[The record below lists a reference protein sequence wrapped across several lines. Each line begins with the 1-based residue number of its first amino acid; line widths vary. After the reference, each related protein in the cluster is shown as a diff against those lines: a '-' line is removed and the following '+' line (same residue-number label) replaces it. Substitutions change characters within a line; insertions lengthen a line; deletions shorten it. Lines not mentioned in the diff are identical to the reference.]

1 MFFGFIR
8 RIKNTEK
15 LIYPLVSDRYK
26 AAFIDAFVMI
36 GFWFAFTILFSSLE
50 NLPQEVRIAAYVFSV
65 FLYEPLFVALFGAS
79 IGHMSGGLKVRR
91 ESNRDK
97 KIYFFAAIFRFFV
110 KVILGIIALFT
121 ITKENKGR
129 AIHDMASGSIV
140 LFSQEKY
147 EETNELEDSPL
158 L

>member
-1 MFFGFIR
+1 M
-8 RIKNTEK
+8 
-15 LIYPLVSDRYK
+15 
-26 AAFIDAFVMI
+26 
-36 GFWFAFTILFSSLE
+36 
-50 NLPQEVRIAAYVFSV
+50 PQEARIEAYVFSV
-65 FLYEPLFVALFGAS
+65 LLYEPLFVALFVAI

-97 KIYFFAAIFRFFV
+97 KINFFAATFRFFM
-110 KVILGIIALFT
+110 KVTLGIIALFT

-147 EETNELEDSPL
+147 E
-158 L
+158 